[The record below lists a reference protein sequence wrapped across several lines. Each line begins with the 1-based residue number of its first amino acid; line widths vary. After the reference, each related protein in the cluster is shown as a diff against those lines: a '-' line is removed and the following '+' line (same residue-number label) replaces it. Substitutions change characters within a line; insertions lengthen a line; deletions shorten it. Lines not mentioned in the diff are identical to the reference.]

1 MAHKASPPK
10 RLTVDRLLSKLGI
23 ASRGTSQEW
32 VRAGRVQVNGRVIR
46 DPATWVLW
54 PKDAVSIDDQ
64 PIQDSVK
71 RFVLFHKP
79 KGAVTT
85 HSDEKGRQ
93 TIFDVLPPDLGYMH
107 AVGRLDQATSGL
119 LLLTND
125 SALSAF
131 LTNPTH
137 KVMRTYL
144 VSVRGEFTEAQATE
158 AVVGVVDG
166 GERLQCHSVKIQKSS
181 GRESHLEVVLI
192 QGRNREIR
200 RLFKSLVHEVT
211 RLRRIQYG
219 PFKLE
224 DFPSSVWREIP
235 IGDVRKVL
243 KEGYLGGKTAEP
255 SISPNE
261 VTGSNKSIV
270 MPDPESFFFATSCR
284 FGSPRICNANGDLLR
299 ATAARMNRAAS

>member
-1 MAHKASPPK
+1 MAHKVLASK

-32 VRAGRVQVNGRVIR
+32 VRAGRVQVNGRVVR

-54 PKDAVSIDDQ
+54 PKDAVLVDDQ
-64 PIQDSVK
+64 SIHDSVK
-71 RFVLFHKP
+71 RFFLFHKP
-79 KGAVTT
+79 KGVITT
-85 HSDEKGRQ
+85 HSDEQGRK
-93 TIFDVLPPDLGYMH
+93 TIFDMLPSDLGYLH

-125 SALSAF
+125 SALSSY
-131 LTNPTH
+131 LTDPGH

-158 AVVGVVDG
+158 AVVGVIDDN
-166 GERLQCHSVKIQKSS
+166 ERLQCHTVKIQKRS
-181 GRESHLEVVLI
+181 GRESHLEVVLT

-200 RLFKSLVHEVT
+200 RLFKSLGYEVT

-224 DFPSSVWREIP
+224 DLPSGAWREIP
-235 IGDVRKVL
+235 IEDVRK
-243 KEGYLGGKTAEP
+243 A
-255 SISPNE
+255 
-261 VTGSNKSIV
+261 
-270 MPDPESFFFATSCR
+270 
-284 FGSPRICNANGDLLR
+284 LR
-299 ATAARMNRAAS
+299 QF

>member
-1 MAHKASPPK
+1 MAQNAAMSK

-54 PKDAVSIDDQ
+54 PKDSVSVDDQ
-64 PIQDSVK
+64 PIQDSAK
-71 RFVLFHKP
+71 RFILFHKP
-79 KGAVTT
+79 KGVITT
-85 HSDEKGRQ
+85 HSDEKDRE
-93 TIFDVLPPDLGYMH
+93 TIFDVLPADLGYLH

-125 SALSAF
+125 SVLSSY
-131 LTNPTH
+131 LTDPAR

-144 VSVRGEFTEAQATE
+144 VSVRGEFTEAQAKDAT
-158 AVVGVVDG
+158 VGVVEG

-181 GRESHLEVVLI
+181 GRESHLEVVLV
-192 QGRNREIR
+192 QGKNREIR
-200 RLFKSLVHEVT
+200 RLFMALGHEVI

-224 DFPSSVWREIP
+224 DLPSGAWREIP
-235 IGDVRKVL
+235 IEDVRK
-243 KEGYLGGKTAEP
+243 T
-255 SISPNE
+255 
-261 VTGSNKSIV
+261 
-270 MPDPESFFFATSCR
+270 
-284 FGSPRICNANGDLLR
+284 LR
-299 ATAARMNRAAS
+299 QS

>member
-1 MAHKASPPK
+1 MAHKALASK

-32 VRAGRVQVNGRVIR
+32 IRGGRVRINGRVIR

-54 PKDAVSIDDQ
+54 PKDSVSIDDQ

-71 RFVLFHKP
+71 RFFLFHKP
-79 KGAVTT
+79 KGVITT
-85 HSDEKGRQ
+85 HSDEKDRR
-93 TIFDVLPPDLGYMH
+93 TIFDVLPADLGYLH

-125 SALSAF
+125 SALSSY
-131 LTNPTH
+131 LTDPIH

-144 VSVRGEFTEAQATE
+144 VSVRGEFTEAQA
-158 AVVGVVDG
+158 AVATAGVVED

-192 QGRNREIR
+192 QGKNREVR
-200 RLFKSLVHEVT
+200 RLFMALGHEVT

-224 DFPSSVWREIP
+224 ELPPGAWRELP
-235 IGDVRKVL
+235 IEDVRK
-243 KEGYLGGKTAEP
+243 
-255 SISPNE
+255 
-261 VTGSNKSIV
+261 
-270 MPDPESFFFATSCR
+270 M
-284 FGSPRICNANGDLLR
+284 LR
-299 ATAARMNRAAS
+299 QS

>member
-1 MAHKASPPK
+1 MAQKASVSSK

-32 VRAGRVQVNGRVIR
+32 VRAGRVRINGRVVR

-54 PKDAVSIDDQ
+54 PKDSVSVDDQ

-71 RFVLFHKP
+71 RFFLFHKP
-79 KGAVTT
+79 KGVITT
-85 HSDEKGRQ
+85 HSDEKGRK
-93 TIFDVLPPDLGYMH
+93 TIFELLSPDLGYLH

-125 SALSAF
+125 SALSSF
-131 LTNPTH
+131 LTDPTH

-144 VSVRGEFTEAQATE
+144 VSVRGEFTETQATA

-166 GERLQCHSVKIQKSS
+166 GERLQCHSVKIQKNS

-192 QGRNREIR
+192 QGKNREIR
-200 RLFKSLVHEVT
+200 RLFKTLGYEVT

-219 PFKLE
+219 PYTLE
-224 DFPSSVWREIP
+224 NLPSGAWREIP
-235 IGDVRKVL
+235 IEDVK
-243 KEGYLGGKTAEP
+243 KA
-255 SISPNE
+255 
-261 VTGSNKSIV
+261 
-270 MPDPESFFFATSCR
+270 
-284 FGSPRICNANGDLLR
+284 LR
-299 ATAARMNRAAS
+299 LS

>member
-1 MAHKASPPK
+1 VSK
-10 RLTVDRLLSKLGI
+10 RLTVDRLLSKRGI

-32 VRAGRVQVNGRVIR
+32 IRAGRVRINGRVVC

-54 PKDAVSIDDQ
+54 PKDAVSVDDQ

-79 KGAVTT
+79 KGVITT
-85 HSDEKGRQ
+85 HSDDKGRK
-93 TIFDVLPPDLGYMH
+93 TIFDVLPADLGYLH

-125 SALSAF
+125 SALSSY
-131 LTNPTH
+131 LTDPTH

-144 VSVRGEFTEAQATE
+144 VSVRGECTEAQAGA
-158 AVVGVVDG
+158 AVAGVVDA

-181 GRESHLEVVLI
+181 GRESHLEVVLT
-192 QGRNREIR
+192 QGKNREIR
-200 RLFKSLVHEVT
+200 RLFRALGHEVT

-224 DFPSSVWREIP
+224 NLSSGACREIP
-235 IGDVRKVL
+235 IKDVKKAL
-243 KEGYLGGKTAEP
+243 SL
-255 SISPNE
+255 SHS
-261 VTGSNKSIV
+261 
-270 MPDPESFFFATSCR
+270 
-284 FGSPRICNANGDLLR
+284 
-299 ATAARMNRAAS
+299 